1 MSALNTE
8 PSFVV
13 NCNVVL
19 ALCHSR
25 SDTPS
30 TAAVEASVIRP
41 SSSTVITGIAEEPP
55 YCPAV
60 TAVLASSAV
69 IDIDPLP
76 KFVKVVVPVP
86 VTLPVNATSICG
98 SGIFVVFVKSR

>member
-19 ALCHSR
+19 AECQSR

-30 TAAVEASVIRP
+30 TAAVEARVIRP
-41 SSSTVITGIAEEPP
+41 SSSIVMTGIAEEPP

-69 IDIDPLP
+69 IDIVPLP
-76 KFVKVVVPVP
+76 RSVSVVVPVP
-86 VTLPVNATSICG
+86 VTLPVIATSICG
-98 SGIFVVFVKSR
+98 SGKLVAFVKSR